1 MLNKNQITGQALYE
15 LRDFIKKAD
24 YIEVTPKFVISLENE
39 KSNLLKIRN
48 DLRIQHLDIEN
59 QIIKINGI
67 LDGIEYIQNLIG
79 GDKEQ

>member
-1 MLNKNQITGQALYE
+1 MLNKNQITGQALCE

-24 YIEVTPKFVISLENE
+24 YIEVTPKFIISLENE
-39 KSNLLKIRN
+39 KSKLLKIRN

-67 LDGIEYIQNLIG
+67 IDGIEYIQNL